1 MSALSLVMFCVFLV
15 MAGAVLLVLSLLFI
29 FIPMIW
35 WGFCHL
41 LDELVDWEEELS

>member
-15 MAGAVLLVLSLLFI
+15 MVGAVLLVLAVLFV

-35 WGFCHL
+35 WGFCHM
-41 LDELVDWEEELS
+41 LDELVKLEESLG